1 MGVRIGWGLWLC
13 ALLLGAPAA
22 FAQPALTPA
31 QEVGRAIFFDASLS
45 EPSGQSCASCHAP
58 EAGFASP
65 GGAIVEG
72 AMPGRFGNRAPPT
85 IAYAAFTPILHW
97 DKVEKTFS
105 GGQFRDGRAADLV
118 EQARGPFLNPLEMN
132 NPDIDSVCRKVAG
145 GAYAADFKM
154 AFAEPLDCKTN
165 GVQRIL
171 QALSAYEG
179 GPEVNPFSSKYD
191 GALAGKVQLTAQEV
205 RGYQLFQGEAKCEK
219 CHPSSPGPRGEPPL
233 FTDFG
238 YDNIGAPKNPK
249 NPFYAQPKDFN
260 PDGAAYIDGG
270 LGAFLKKPAEYGKF
284 RSPSLRNITV
294 NEETRAYM
302 HNGSL
307 IGLKEVLAFY
317 NKRDAEPGRWAPEVA
332 ATVNKDDLGDLKLSD
347 QDIEDLLAFLRT
359 LTDGYKP
366 SVTTA
371 R

>member
-1 MGVRIGWGLWLC
+1 MRVRIGWGLLLC
-13 ALLLGAPAA
+13 PLLAWAGAA
-22 FAQPALTPA
+22 FAQPATGQHMTPA
-31 QEVGRAIFFDASLS
+31 QELGRQIFFDGSLS
-45 EPSGQSCASCHAP
+45 EPAGQSCASCHAP
-58 EAGFASP
+58 QAAFASP
-65 GGAIVEG
+65 GGAILEG
-72 AMPGRFGNRAPPT
+72 TVTGRFGNRTPPT
-85 IAYAAFTPILHW
+85 I
-97 DKVEKTFS
+97 
-105 GGQFRDGRAADLV
+105 
-118 EQARGPFLNPLEMN
+118 
-132 NPDIDSVCRKVAG
+132 
-145 GAYAADFKM
+145 AYAADFKM